1 MKRLAILASI
11 TILALSA
18 SAYDFM
24 VNGIAYK
31 YLNGSSGSAVEVT
44 TNYYSYSN
52 YSYSNYNGLTTANIP
67 STVTHNERSYS
78 VTSIGGGAFG
88 YCSGLTSV
96 TIPNSVTSIGGD
108 AFYDCG
114 GLTSVTIPNSVTSIG
129 SRAFGGTP
137 WFDNQP
143 DGLVYAGLVA
153 YKYKGTM
160 PANTSITLRDGTKGI
175 TDYAFNNCSGLT
187 SVTIPNSVTSIG
199 GDAFSGCSGLT
210 SVTIGNSVTS
220 IGGDAFSGCSGL
232 TGELIIP
239 NSVTSIGDG
248 AFRYCSGLTSVTIGN
263 SVTSIGWAAFDGCT
277 GLTSVTIPNSVT
289 SIGGEAFYGTPWF
302 NNQPD
307 GLVYAGLVAYKY
319 KGTMPANTSITLRDG
334 TKGIAGY
341 AFQDCFGLT
350 SLTIPNSIT
359 SIGSE
364 AFSGCSG
371 LTGALIIPNSV
382 KVIGYKAFS
391 GCSGLTGA
399 LIIPNSVTSISDE
412 TFSGC
417 SGLTSVTIPN
427 SVTEIED
434 FAFKDCSGLTGAL
447 IIPNSVTSIGS
458 EAFRGCS
465 GLTSVTIGKS
475 VTELGGSYGPFDGC
489 IRLKEIISKIV
500 DVSKVRCVF
509 ENVPKSWC
517 ILKVPFGTIN
527 TYKQTR
533 EWCDFSNIQEAVFAD
548 SGTTGDLNL
557 DNMVNGEDINIM
569 VNYLLNKSEY
579 IDDEGVADLDGDGK
593 PTGFDLNRIIRIV
606 LGE

>member
-175 TDYAFNNCSGLT
+175 TDYAFNNCS
-187 SVTIPNSVTSIG
+187 
-199 GDAFSGCSGLT
+199 
-210 SVTIGNSVTS
+210 
-220 IGGDAFSGCSGL
+220 
-232 TGELIIP
+232 
-239 NSVTSIGDG
+239 
-248 AFRYCSGLTSVTIGN
+248 
-263 SVTSIGWAAFDGCT
+263 